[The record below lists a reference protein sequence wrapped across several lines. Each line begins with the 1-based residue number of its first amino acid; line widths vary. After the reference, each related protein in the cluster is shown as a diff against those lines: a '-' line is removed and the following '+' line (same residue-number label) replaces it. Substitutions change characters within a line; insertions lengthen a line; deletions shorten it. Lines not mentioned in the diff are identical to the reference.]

1 LRKEALL
8 NDYSSKSFWNP
19 FGFVQVLLIFYNFRY
34 GKSKVWYDKRK
45 GGLSVRYWDHFKRA
59 FIPIALIL
67 IGLAIFYTLSAR
79 DNMVLTLLGAAIV
92 GVILFLVM
100 RHVNQVEED

>member
-1 LRKEALL
+1 M
-8 NDYSSKSFWNP
+8 
-19 FGFVQVLLIFYNFRY
+19 RY
-34 GKSKVWYDKRK
+34 
-45 GGLSVRYWDHFKRA
+45 LDHFKRA

>member
-1 LRKEALL
+1 
-8 NDYSSKSFWNP
+8 
-19 FGFVQVLLIFYNFRY
+19 
-34 GKSKVWYDKRK
+34 
-45 GGLSVRYWDHFKRA
+45 
-59 FIPIALIL
+59 L

>member
-1 LRKEALL
+1 M
-8 NDYSSKSFWNP
+8 
-19 FGFVQVLLIFYNFRY
+19 
-34 GKSKVWYDKRK
+34 
-45 GGLSVRYWDHFKRA
+45 RYWDHFKRA

-79 DNMVLTLLGAAIV
+79 NNPALTLLGAAIV

-100 RHVNQVEED
+100 RHMNRVEEE

>member
-1 LRKEALL
+1 MEHHLPL
-8 NDYSSKSFWNP
+8 YHSK
-19 FGFVQVLLIFYNFRY
+19 QI
-34 GKSKVWYDKRK
+34 WYDRKK

-79 DNMVLTLLGAAIV
+79 GNMALTVLGALIV

-100 RHVNQVEED
+100 RHMNQVEED

>member
-1 LRKEALL
+1 M
-8 NDYSSKSFWNP
+8 
-19 FGFVQVLLIFYNFRY
+19 
-34 GKSKVWYDKRK
+34 
-45 GGLSVRYWDHFKRA
+45 RYWDHFKRA

-79 DNMVLTLLGAAIV
+79 NNLVLTILGAAIV

-100 RHVNQVEED
+100 RHMNRVED